1 MAEVKRYYNATGL
14 VNYTYKGVVYAG
26 PFPEEW
32 AKDHM
37 VNTGPN
43 ECGNCAC
50 YGSTYHGGRLE
61 GKMFLGYCGNCAKNY
76 GGERGRGLV
85 GFGEENPDPDIEDY
99 PSIYDT
105 YMKGVDVA
113 SLDTSEVSSDAK
125 GSEFDTWYCQSD
137 MVVAEGEPSSY
148 KVIVRDGVILDTDAY
163 EAHIADLR
171 RKGLTQDEID
181 VVLYGNIKDA
191 QSIMNTIYV
200 YQG

>member
-1 MAEVKRYYNATGL
+1 MAEVKRYYNATGLL

-61 GKMFLGYCGNCAKNY
+61 GKMFLGYCANCAKNY
-76 GGERGRGLV
+76 GGKRGRGLV

-99 PSIYDT
+99 PSIYDM

-113 SLDTSEVSSDAK
+113 SLDTSEVSSVVK
-125 GSEFDTWYCQSD
+125 GSEFNTWYCHIDAWYCKSD
-137 MVVAEGEPSSY
+137 MVVAEGEPSNY
-148 KVIVRDGVILDTDAY
+148 KIVVRDGVILDTDAY
-163 EAHIADLR
+163 EAHISDLIC
-171 RKGLTQDEID
+171 K
-181 VVLYGNIKDA
+181 
-191 QSIMNTIYV
+191 
-200 YQG
+200 